1 MIYKNENPAILMLDD
16 GTFLEGIG
24 IGPTKKIIGELT
36 FSTIPGSG
44 YIETLTDSTHMD
56 KILVFTYPSIGNY
69 GVPQKEKD
77 NYGILK
83 HFESESIK
91 VKGVIIN
98 EYCKNP
104 SHYESIKTLEE
115 WLLEENTPAIQ
126 WIDTRLLTQKLVKR
140 EQTFALLEVLEKGE
154 KPDIDNMREELENF
168 SLKKDMEIVSEVS
181 TSKVERF
188 VPSQPKGKIIILDI
202 GAKNNIIRTLL
213 SKSIEVIKV
222 PYSYTF
228 DNIMN
233 LNPDGL
239 LIPNGPG
246 NPEKLTNIIEVAKI
260 AIENDFPT
268 MGIGLGNMIIGL
280 AAGMRTY
287 KMKAEH
293 RGGRTTVKNSTN
305 HCYITYQNHDYYLKY
320 KKSDGFKELYHD
332 KDDKSNE
339 GLIHEA
345 KPIFSVAFNP
355 EGSPGPLDMK
365 EKIFNQFITNLEV

>member
-44 YIETLTDSTHMD
+44 YIETLTDPTYTD

-69 GVPQKEKD
+69 GVPQKEND

-83 HFESESIK
+83 YFESESIK
-91 VKGVIIN
+91 VKGLIIN

-104 SHYESIKTLEE
+104 SHYASIKTLEE
-115 WLLEENTPAIQ
+115 WLLEENIPAVQ

-154 KPDIDNMREELENF
+154 KPDIDNMRKELENF
-168 SLKKDMEIVSEVS
+168 SLKKDMEIVSQVS
-181 TSKVERF
+181 TSKVEHYI
-188 VPSQPKGKIIILDI
+188 PSQPKRKIIILDI
-202 GAKNNIIRTLL
+202 GVKNNIIRTLL
-213 SKSIEVIKV
+213 SKSIEIIKV
-222 PYSYTF
+222 PYSFSF

-239 LIPNGPG
+239 LISNGPG
-246 NPEKLTNIIEVAKI
+246 NPEKLISAIEVAKF

-280 AAGMRTY
+280 AAGMNVY
-287 KMKAEH
+287 KMKSEH
-293 RGGRTTVKNSTN
+293 RGGRTTVENSTN
-305 HCYITYQNHDYYLKY
+305 LCYITFQNHDYCLKY
-320 KKSDGFKELYHD
+320 KKSNGFKELYHD

-339 GLIHEA
+339 GLIHVA

-365 EKIFNQFITNLEV
+365 EKIFNQFINNLEV